1 MIPFNKPYFTG
12 HELSYIKQAHTNGH
26 LSGDGAFTDLC
37 SSWLEKTLSV
47 KKALLTHSCTA
58 ASWRLSFKDFTRSS
72 CCRRFP

>member
-37 SSWLEKTLSV
+37 SSWLV
-47 KKALLTHSCTA
+47 
-58 ASWRLSFKDFTRSS
+58 
-72 CCRRFP
+72 RRP